1 MNIAG
6 SVTRVEHQ
14 TPLISSLP
22 KRPKSHG
29 LGFEFPDFDFG
40 QEGEAD
46 LLQAVVVGPGL
57 LSACAFGGLLKQNF
71 AVGIVQLGG
80 GEFEGIVQGMD
91 LGIA

>member
-1 MNIAG
+1 MGRPASRII
-6 SVTRVEHQ
+6 VWIKT
-14 TPLISSLP
+14 
-22 KRPKSHG
+22 KRPKPHG
-29 LGFEFPDFDFG
+29 LGFEFPAFDFG

-57 LSACAFGGLLKQNF
+57 LSARAFGGLLQQDL

-80 GEFEGIVQGMD
+80 GEFKGICQGMD